1 MHLKK
6 LQNYNI
12 MVLERVANNQ
22 IAISL
27 SAGIDVFG
35 VERLINYAKY
45 LEATSDSQVR
55 QADVDKLADE
65 VSANWWNKNK
75 QRFLK

>member
-1 MHLKK
+1 MILTR
-6 LQNYNI
+6 
-12 MVLERVANNQ
+12 EAGNQ

-27 SAGIDVFG
+27 SAGVDVFG

-45 LEATSDSQVR
+45 LEATAGSQAR
-55 QADVDKLADE
+55 QADVDSLADE
-65 VSANWWNKNK
+65 INTNWWNKNK